1 MMRALWS
8 ASTGMKGQELNIAVV
23 SNNLSNVTT
32 TGFKKSRVDFQDL
45 MYQTLAE
52 PGAPI
57 SADASYPVGIQV
69 GHGVKPVATQRMFTQ
84 GEFQQTDQALDVI
97 IEGDGFFQVLMPNG
111 DISYTRDGAWKL
123 SADGTIVT
131 SDGYT
136 VLPEVQ
142 VPVDAIGLNI
152 TKGGIIAVKMEDDA
166 DLEVLGQIELAN
178 FINPAGLKSIGS
190 NLFQESGSSGE
201 AVVGIP
207 HTENFGSI
215 AQGFIE
221 MANVKVVEEMV
232 NMIVAQRAY
241 EANSKTI
248 QTSDS
253 MLQIANN
260 LKK

>member
-45 MYQTLAE
+45 MYQTITE

-84 GEFQQTDQALDVI
+84 GEFQQTDQALDVV
-97 IEGDGFFQVLMPNG
+97 IEGDGFFQIQLPNG
-111 DISYTRDGAWKL
+111 DTAYTRDGAWKL
-123 SADGTIVT
+123 SGDGTIVT

-142 VPVDAIGLNI
+142 VPAEAIGLNI
-152 TKGGIIAVKMEDDA
+152 TSDGIIAVKMSEDA
-166 DLEVLGQIELAN
+166 DLEVLGQIELAD
-178 FINPAGLKSIGS
+178 FVNPAGLKSIGN
-190 NLFQESGSSGE
+190 NLYQQSGSSGE

-207 HTENFGSI
+207 NTEGFGSI
-215 AQGFIE
+215 AQGFTE

-241 EANSKTI
+241 EVNSKAI

-253 MLQIANN
+253 MLGTAIG
-260 LKK
+260 LKR

>member
-45 MYQTLAE
+45 MYQTITE

-84 GEFQQTDQALDVI
+84 GEFQQTDQALDVV
-97 IEGDGFFQVLMPNG
+97 IEGDGFFQIQLPNG
-111 DISYTRDGAWKL
+111 DTAYTRDGAWKL
-123 SADGTIVT
+123 SGDGTIVT

-142 VPVDAIGLNI
+142 VPAEAIGLNI
-152 TKGGIIAVKMEDDA
+152 TSGGIIAVKMSEDA
-166 DLEVLGQIELAN
+166 DLEVLGQIELAD
-178 FINPAGLKSIGS
+178 FVNPAGLKSIGN
-190 NLFQESGSSGE
+190 NLYQQSGSSGE

-207 HTENFGSI
+207 NTEGFGSI
-215 AQGFIE
+215 AQGFTE

>member
-8 ASTGMKGQELNIAVV
+8 ASTGMKGQETNIAVV

-32 TGFKKSRVDFQDL
+32 TGFKKQRVDFQDL
-45 MYQTLAE
+45 IYQTLTE

-57 SADASYPVGIQV
+57 SADTSYPVGIQL
-69 GHGVKPVATQRMFTQ
+69 GHGVKPVATQRMFTT
-84 GEFQQTDQALDVI
+84 GELQQTDQALDVV
-97 IEGDGFFQVLMPNG
+97 IEGDGFFQIRLPNG
-111 DISYTRDGAWKL
+111 DTAYTRDGAWKL
-123 SADGTIVT
+123 DENGTIVT

-142 VPVDAIGLNI
+142 IPVDALGLNI
-152 TKGGIIAVKMEDDA
+152 TQGGIIAVKMSEDA
-166 DLEVLGQIELAN
+166 DLEVLGQIELAD
-178 FINPAGLKSIGS
+178 FINPAGLKSIGH
-190 NLFQESGSSGE
+190 NLYQESGSSG
-201 AVVGIP
+201 APVVGIP
-207 HTENFGSI
+207 NTEGFGGI
-215 AQGFIE
+215 DQGFIE
-221 MANVKVVEEMV
+221 MSNVKVVEEMV

-260 LKK
+260 LKR

>member
-8 ASTGMKGQELNIAVV
+8 ASTGMKGQETNIAVV

-32 TGFKKSRVDFQDL
+32 TGFKKQRVDFQDL
-45 MYQTLAE
+45 IYQTLTE

-57 SADASYPVGIQV
+57 SADTSYPVGIQL
-69 GHGVKPVATQRMFTQ
+69 GHGVKPVATQRMFTT
-84 GEFQQTDQALDVI
+84 GELQQTDQALDVL
-97 IEGDGFFQVLMPNG
+97 IEGDGFFQIRLPNG
-111 DISYTRDGAWKL
+111 DTAYTRDGAWKL
-123 SADGTIVT
+123 DENGTIVT

-142 VPVDAIGLNI
+142 IPVDALGLNI
-152 TKGGIIAVKMEDDA
+152 TQGGIIAVKMSEDA
-166 DLEVLGQIELAN
+166 DLEVLGQIELAD
-178 FINPAGLKSIGS
+178 FINPAGLKSIGH
-190 NLFQESGSSGE
+190 NLYQESGSSG
-201 AVVGIP
+201 APVVGVP
-207 HTENFGSI
+207 NTEGFGGI
-215 AQGFIE
+215 VQGFIE
-221 MANVKVVEEMV
+221 MSNVKVVEEMV

-260 LKK
+260 LKR